1 MDGAIDYTEKAV
13 AEGSAQPAVPDG
25 LPAPQRHWAVL
36 GIMMGLML
44 SVMESTMVNVA
55 LPTIARELNVSG
67 AASVWIVNA
76 YNLSILAFLLPCAA
90 WGERIGLQRVFR
102 LGMAV
107 FMCAS
112 LGCMLS
118 DTLVQLCVFKV
129 IQGVG
134 AAAMMSMMGGL
145 TRFTYPS
152 HLFGRGIGIN
162 AMTVAVSSML
172 GPLVCSLIL
181 SIANWHWLF
190 FLNIPLCVFALYVT
204 RLLPQTPRKHKPFDY
219 VSAVLCAFTLCLFV
233 FSVDHIYSHSLRS
246 VAGMAVALVCG
257 YILVRRV
264 RHEDQ
269 PLVPLDLFRIEP
281 FAFAVMASAFSFAGY
296 MVALVALPFHLQ
308 LFFGLTQLQAG
319 YLLGVWPIGS
329 GMMALVA
336 ARLAERYSASVL
348 AGIGASVMGFAMLG
362 LACVPAYTPVPVL
375 AVFITLVGVGF
386 GFFQM
391 PNNKA
396 MLSSAPRERSGAAG
410 GVQATTR
417 VFSQSMGAALVA
429 FALALPVLQTTTI
442 ALLCGCACTLAA
454 VAVNVI
460 RFRVQRAP

>member
-1 MDGAIDYTEKAV
+1 
-13 AEGSAQPAVPDG
+13 
-25 LPAPQRHWAVL
+25 
-36 GIMMGLML
+36 
-44 SVMESTMVNVA
+44 MV
-55 LPTIARELNVSG
+55 
-67 AASVWIVNA
+67 
-76 YNLSILAFLLPCAA
+76 
-90 WGERIGLQRVFR
+90 
-102 LGMAV
+102 
-107 FMCAS
+107 
-112 LGCMLS
+112 
-118 DTLVQLCVFKV
+118 
-129 IQGVG
+129 
-134 AAAMMSMMGGL
+134 
-145 TRFTYPS
+145 
-152 HLFGRGIGIN
+152 
-162 AMTVAVSSML
+162 
-172 GPLVCSLIL
+172 
-181 SIANWHWLF
+181 
-190 FLNIPLCVFALYVT
+190 
-204 RLLPQTPRKHKPFDY
+204 
-219 VSAVLCAFTLCLFV
+219 
-233 FSVDHIYSHSLRS
+233 
-246 VAGMAVALVCG
+246 VALVCG

-308 LFFGLTQLQAG
+308 MFFGLTQLQAG

-442 ALLCGCACTLAA
+442 ALLCGCVCALAA